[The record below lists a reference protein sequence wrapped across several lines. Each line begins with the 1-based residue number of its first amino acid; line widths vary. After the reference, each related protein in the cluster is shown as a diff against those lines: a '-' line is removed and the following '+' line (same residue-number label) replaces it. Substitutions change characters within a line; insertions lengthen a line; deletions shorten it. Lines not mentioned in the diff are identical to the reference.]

1 LIYFA
6 IYSKIKSPQQYLQT
20 LYLFTIA
27 IYRNLYLY
35 YTRFMATVKGYLRFF
50 AIFLKGSHMSI
61 KERIQSLC
69 KETGITSKELES
81 QLEFGKGYIS
91 KIDKSAPN
99 TSKIQKIANY
109 FNVTVDYLMTGNEGI
124 KEKSPEL
131 TARDERDIT
140 KALNQI
146 MDQMQ
151 KGEDGPLYYNGE
163 EIDDT
168 SMNLIRNAVEYAL
181 RETKK
186 ENKVKYNPTKNKK

>member
-1 LIYFA
+1 
-6 IYSKIKSPQQYLQT
+6 
-20 LYLFTIA
+20 
-27 IYRNLYLY
+27 
-35 YTRFMATVKGYLRFF
+35 
-50 AIFLKGSHMSI
+50 MSI

-109 FNVTVDYLMTGNEGI
+109 FNVTVDYLMSGNEGI

-163 EIDDT
+163 EIDNT